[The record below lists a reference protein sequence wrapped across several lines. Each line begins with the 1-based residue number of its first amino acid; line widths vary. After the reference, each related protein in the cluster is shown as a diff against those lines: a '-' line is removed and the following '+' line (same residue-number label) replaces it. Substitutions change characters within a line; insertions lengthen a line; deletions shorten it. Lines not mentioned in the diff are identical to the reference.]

1 MLPLPKK
8 AKAKARL
15 FNEDNNWLVR
25 EAERR
30 HTIVAVI
37 INELIG
43 SEKEMR
49 KIAQVQRNQFASIND
64 ES

>member
-1 MLPLPKK
+1 MSPLPKR

-15 FNEDNNWLVR
+15 FDEDNNWLVK
-25 EAERR
+25 EADAR

-37 INELIG
+37 IHELIG

-49 KIAQVQRNQFASIND
+49 RLNLAAKQD
-64 ES
+64 